1 MRSYGIAF
9 KLWASIVAMTLALLV
24 FILVFQTEFLYDF
37 YFELEKEQLEKDC
50 FRLAN
55 YVARDQ
61 HFTIPYYSV
70 MRRVNDIII
79 ITDNNGKVIYV
90 EGTNKYKLDSTFGK
104 KHIDKILNGGNGL
117 RAEQNHKQPVFGMAK
132 GNGYA
137 SCWRSCKKQAEY

>member
-9 KLWASIVAMTLALLV
+9 KLWASIIAMTLALLV
-24 FILVFQTEFLYDF
+24 FTLIFQTEFLNDF

-79 ITDNNGKVIYV
+79 ITGNDGKIIYV
-90 EGTNKYKLDSTFGK
+90 EGTNKYKLDSIFGK
-104 KHIDKILNGGNGL
+104 NHIGRILKGEPVY
-117 RAEQNHKQPVFGMAK
+117 EQSKEISNHYSVWPKEMDTLMVGVPD
-132 GNGYA
+132 
-137 SCWRSCKKQAEY
+137 